1 MIPRTLY
8 DSDHEMFRQSVRK
21 FIETHAIP
29 NHEMWEK
36 EGMVSDK
43 VWLDAGSQGFLC
55 PTVAEKYEV
64 LTRIF
69 VTTVLSM
76 KR

>member
-29 NHEMWEK
+29 NHETWEK
-36 EGMVSDK
+36 EGMVSDE
-43 VWLDAGSQGFLC
+43 VWLGAGSQGFYAQQLRRSM
-55 PTVAEKYEV
+55 EV